1 MTKTNVTSN
10 KILHAPN
17 VWKAMDNMRRNIEA
31 QKKAERANTIKTIII
46 VFILVNL
53 FCLFALYTGAIN

>member
-10 KILHAPN
+10 KILHATN
-17 VWKAMDNMRRNIEA
+17 VWQAMDNMRRNIEA
-31 QKKAERANTIKTIII
+31 QKKAERANTIKTVII